1 MPGRKPRNCLSNF
14 RKICQES
21 NKYLCILTHTSLDS
35 SDLEKVIL
43 DLQKRVTTLEQAV
56 YGSGTS
62 PATLNRALEQR
73 IVEKVDEIGT
83 QDLVLVAL
91 MESPKQSK
99 SQIRQMLNDWGKAY
113 GSWFEGGNF
122 SGRLVK
128 AGLVKKDGSSE
139 SGEELFSLTKKG
151 EMEASNLVSKLQ

>member
-1 MPGRKPRNCLSNF
+1 M
-14 RKICQES
+14 
-21 NKYLCILTHTSLDS
+21 THTSLDS

-91 MESPKQSK
+91 MQNPKQSK